1 MSHKFDT
8 LQIHAGREIDQDT
21 SSCATPLYQTASYVF
36 KDAQF
41 AADLFELKAEGHI
54 YSRISNP
61 TVAALESRITALEN
75 GVGAL
80 AVASGHA
87 AQFLTIL
94 NLLSPGQNIVSS
106 PFLYGGTV
114 SQFKH
119 SFRNFGVES
128 KIAAGDK
135 VEDFEPLIDENTRV
149 LYMETISNP
158 GFSIP
163 DFEAFAKLAQKHN
176 IPLVVD
182 NTFAGGGYLCRPFD
196 YGVAVVVESGTK
208 WIGGHGSSIAGL
220 IVDSGNYDW
229 GNGKFPQ
236 FTEPAPEYH
245 GVNFHESFG
254 ELSFLVRARG
264 IGLRDFGP
272 SLSPFN
278 AYLLLQGLE
287 TLSLRMDRH
296 CENALK
302 LAKWLSGQPSVKKVI
317 YPGLESD
324 VNHENAK
331 KYLKN
336 GFGPV
341 LSFELKGGKEA
352 GMDLV
357 DSLLLAKHTANVG
370 DVRTMV
376 IQPAASTHQ
385 QLTPE
390 EQIAAGVFPGL
401 IRVSVG
407 LEHID
412 DIIAD
417 FEQALRK

>member
-1 MSHKFDT
+1 MTHKFDT
-8 LQIHAGREIDQDT
+8 LQIHAGQHIDQET
-21 SSCATPLYQTASYVF
+21 RSCAPPLYQTASYVF
-36 KDAQF
+36 KSAQH
-41 AADLFELKAEGHI
+41 AADLFELKEAGHI

-61 TVAALESRITALEN
+61 TVAALEERLSALEN

-87 AQFLTIL
+87 AQFLTIV
-94 NLLSPGQNIVSS
+94 NLLKPGQNIVSS
-106 PFLYGGTV
+106 PYLYGGTV

-119 SFRNFGVES
+119 SFRSFGVDS
-128 KIAAGDK
+128 RIAASDK
-135 VEDFEPLIDENTRV
+135 LDDFIPLIDENTRAI
-149 LYMETISNP
+149 YMETISNP
-158 GFSIP
+158 GFAIP
-163 DFEAFAKLAQKHN
+163 DFEAFARLAEKHN
-176 IPLVVD
+176 IPFIVD
-182 NTFAGGGYLCRPFD
+182 NTFAGAGYLCRPFD
-196 YGVAVVVESGTK
+196 HGASIVVESGTK
-208 WIGGHGSSIAGL
+208 WIGGHGTSIAG
-220 IVDSGNYDW
+220 IIIDGGSYNW

-254 ELSFLVRARG
+254 ELAFLVRARG

-296 CENALK
+296 CDNALK
-302 LAKWLSGQPSVKKVI
+302 LALWLNEHPKVEKVI
-317 YPGLESD
+317 YPGLEND
-324 VNHENAK
+324 PNHANAR
-331 KYLKN
+331 KYLKH

-341 LSFELKGGKEA
+341 LSFEIKGGKES
-352 GMDLV
+352 GMRLI
-357 DSLLLAKHTANVG
+357 DSLELVQHSANVG
-370 DVRTMV
+370 DARTLV

-390 EQIAAGVFPGL
+390 EQVAAGVMPGL
-401 IRVSVG
+401 VRVSTG

-417 FEQALRK
+417 FSQALEK

>member
-8 LQIHAGREIDQDT
+8 LQIHAGHVIDQET
-21 SSCATPLYQTASYVF
+21 RSCAAPLYQTASYVF
-36 KDAQF
+36 QDAQH

-61 TVAALESRITALEN
+61 TVAMLEARVAALEN

-94 NLLSPGQNIVSS
+94 NLLQPGRNLVSS
-106 PFLYGGTV
+106 PYLYGGTV

-119 SFRNFGVES
+119 SFKNFGVES
-128 KIAAGDK
+128 RIAASDK
-135 VEDFEPLIDENTRV
+135 VDDFEKLIDENTRV

-163 DFEAFAKLAQKHN
+163 DFESFAKLAQKYN

-182 NTFAGGGYLCRPFD
+182 NTFAGGGYLCRPLD
-196 YGVAVVVESGTK
+196 LGANIVVESGTK
-208 WIGGHGSSIAGL
+208 WIGGHGTSIAGL
-220 IVDSGNYDW
+220 IVDGGTYNW
-229 GNGKFPQ
+229 GNGQFPQ
-236 FTEPAPEYH
+236 FTDPAPEYH
-245 GVNFHESFG
+245 GVNFHETFG
-254 ELSFLVRARG
+254 ELAFLVRARG
-264 IGLRDFGP
+264 VGLRDFGP

-296 CENALK
+296 CINALK
-302 LAKWLSGQPSVKKVI
+302 LAKWLDENSLVEKVI
-317 YPGLESD
+317 YPGL
-324 VNHENAK
+324 VNDPNHGNAK
-331 KYLKN
+331 KYLKH

-341 LSFELKGGKEA
+341 LSFELKGGKES
-352 GMDLV
+352 GIQFVDKLKLV
-357 DSLLLAKHTANVG
+357 KHSANVG
-370 DVRTMV
+370 DVRTLV

-385 QLTPE
+385 QLTSE
-390 EQIAAGVFPGL
+390 EQLAAGISPGL
-401 IRVSVG
+401 VRVSTG

-417 FEQALRK
+417 FEQALA

>member
-1 MSHKFDT
+1 
-8 LQIHAGREIDQDT
+8 
-21 SSCATPLYQTASYVF
+21 LYQTASYVF
-36 KDAQF
+36 KDAQY
-41 AADLFELKAEGHI
+41 AADLFEMKAEGHI

-61 TVAALESRITALEN
+61 TVASLEARITALEN

-87 AQFLTIL
+87 AQFLTIQ
-94 NLLSPGQNIVSS
+94 NLLQPGQNLVSS

-119 SFRNFGVES
+119 SFRNFGIES
-128 KIAAGDK
+128 RIALSDK
-135 VEDFEPLIDENTRV
+135 VEDFEGLIDENTRA

-158 GFSIP
+158 GFAIP
-163 DFEAFAKLAQKHN
+163 DFDAFAKLAQKHN
-176 IPLVVD
+176 IPLIVD

-196 YGVAVVVESGTK
+196 YGVAVIVESGTK
-208 WIGGHGSSIAGL
+208 WIGGHGSSIAGI

-229 GNGKFPQ
+229 GSGMFPQ
-236 FTEPAPEYH
+236 FTDPAPEYH

-254 ELSFLVRARG
+254 ELAFLVRARG

-302 LAKWLSGQPSVKKVI
+302 LATWLAAHPSVEKVI
-317 YPGLESD
+317 YPGLPD
-324 VNHENAK
+324 DPNHENAK

-341 LSFELKGGKEA
+341 LSFDLKGSKKD
-352 GMDLV
+352 GMKLM

-385 QLTPE
+385 QLTSE
-390 EQIAAGVFPGL
+390 EQLAAGVLPGL

>member
-8 LQIHAGREIDQDT
+8 LQIHAGQHIDQET
-21 SSCATPLYQTASYVF
+21 RSCATPLYQTASYVF
-36 KDAQF
+36 KDAQH

-61 TVAALESRITALEN
+61 TVAMLEARVASLEN
-75 GVGAL
+75 GIGAL

-94 NLLSPGQNIVSS
+94 NLLKPGQNLVSS
-106 PFLYGGTV
+106 PYLYGGTV

-128 KIAAGDK
+128 RFASSDKAA
-135 VEDFEPLIDENTRV
+135 DFEVLIDENTRV

-163 DFEAFAKLAQKHN
+163 DFESFAKLAQKYN

-182 NTFAGGGYLCRPFD
+182 NTFAGAGYLCRPLD
-196 YGVAVVVESGTK
+196 LGANIVVESGTK
-208 WIGGHGSSIAGL
+208 WIGGHGTSIAGL
-220 IVDSGNYDW
+220 IVDGGSYNW
-229 GNGKFPQ
+229 GNGQFPQ
-236 FTEPAPEYH
+236 FTDPAPEYH

-254 ELSFLVRARG
+254 ELAFLVRARG
-264 IGLRDFGP
+264 VGLRDFGP

-296 CENALK
+296 CINALK
-302 LAKWLSGQPSVKKVI
+302 LAKWLDKNPSVEKVI
-317 YPGLESD
+317 YPGLVED
-324 VNHENAK
+324 PNHENAK
-331 KYLKN
+331 KYLKH

-341 LSFELKGGKEA
+341 LSFELKGGKES
-352 GMDLV
+352 GIQLV
-357 DSLLLAKHTANVG
+357 DNLKLVKHSANVG
-370 DVRTMV
+370 DVKTLV

-385 QLTPE
+385 QLTAD
-390 EQIAAGVFPGL
+390 EQLAAGVLPGL
-401 IRVSVG
+401 LRVSVG

-417 FEQALRK
+417 FQQALDK

>member
-1 MSHKFDT
+1 MHKFDT
-8 LQIHAGREIDQDT
+8 LQIHAGADIDQDT
-21 SSCATPLYQTASYVF
+21 RSCAPPLYQTASYVF
-36 KDAQF
+36 KDAQY
-41 AADLFELKAEGHI
+41 AADLFEMKAEGHI

-61 TVAALESRITALEN
+61 TVAMLEARVSALEN

-80 AVASGHA
+80 AVSSGHA
-87 AQFLTIL
+87 AQFLTIN
-94 NLLSPGQNIVSS
+94 NLLSPGQNLVSS
-106 PFLYGGTV
+106 PYLYGGTV

-119 SFRNFGVES
+119 SFRNFGIES
-128 KIAAGDK
+128 RLAASDK
-135 VEDFEPLIDENTRV
+135 VEDFEGLIDENTRV

-196 YGVAVVVESGTK
+196 YGASIIVESGTK

-220 IVDSGNYDW
+220 IVDSGNYNW
-229 GNGKFPQ
+229 GNGMFPQ

-254 ELSFLVRARG
+254 ELAFLVRARG

-302 LAKWLSGQPSVKKVI
+302 LAEWLSEQPSVDKVI
-317 YPGLESD
+317 YPGLKD
-324 VNHENAK
+324 DPNHESAK
-331 KYLKN
+331 RYLKN

-341 LSFELKGGKEA
+341 LSFVLEGSKEE
-352 GMDLV
+352 GMKLIDN
-357 DSLLLAKHTANVG
+357 LLLAKHTANVG

-385 QLTPE
+385 QLTSD
-390 EQIAAGVFPGL
+390 EQLAAGVLPGL
-401 IRVSVG
+401 IRVSAG

-417 FEQALRK
+417 FEQALKK